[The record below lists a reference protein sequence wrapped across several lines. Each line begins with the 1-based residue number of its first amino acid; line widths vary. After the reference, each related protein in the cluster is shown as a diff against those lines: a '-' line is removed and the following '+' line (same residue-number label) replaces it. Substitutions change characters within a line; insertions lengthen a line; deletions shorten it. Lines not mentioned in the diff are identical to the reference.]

1 MRPPRA
7 EEVPSPPAPRAV
19 AGDELPAVLLLS
31 QKSILSALRAVRW
44 APKGGSWAWCW
55 GGWEGEWGSGRT
67 GRGLGWEAATCPEP
81 PIRQGRTCHP
91 RGRQVGSGQAGQ
103 AEAKAT
109 ISYIPKRSH
118 RDRRRRLRD
127 RGRSAVPGMN
137 GEQTRAAAPRTD
149 RSQAKQTAGQP
160 GRQTGRQAQ
169 ADRQLRGCQSHSG
182 RSGQTVRP
190 RALQSLGR
198 DARGSARGGACRR
211 SPSRVRRAG
220 RKGRMWCAAPA
231 GPAHGAA
238 GSSPGEGERDGRG
251 QGLGARS
258 TAPQMSPVSK
268 TFRATGVMSASF
280 GR

>member
-1 MRPPRA
+1 MPLPLCPWGLLRSPERHSSHPELGGTRDSSLTLLVSLSPGVMRAQDSRASSRA
-7 EEVPSPPAPRAV
+7 EKVPSPPAPRAV

-31 QKSILSALRAVRW
+31 QKSILSGLRAVRW

-55 GGWEGEWGSGRT
+55 GGWGGEWGSGRT

-220 RKGRMWCAAPA
+220 RKGRMW
-231 GPAHGAA
+231 
-238 GSSPGEGERDGRG
+238 
-251 QGLGARS
+251 
-258 TAPQMSPVSK
+258 
-268 TFRATGVMSASF
+268 
-280 GR
+280 